1 MSEVDINFDDA
12 ASDEEALEIEEV
24 QDDEEMVDEEDLLT
38 ELDEGSVTG
47 EDGDGE
53 NADEEA
59 SSDGEKPDEA
69 PDAESKDTPEGEQK
83 PAEQT
88 DKELEKDPIKG
99 TKLDEDPLTR
109 ANQIARNA
117 SAAYEAEQRKTKL
130 YEQILRNP
138 DALKAFQAKLTGEAP
153 VEIPKPLPFQVPE
166 RKFKDASQLQTPQDL
181 WDAIEERDRI
191 ARAEFANT
199 LAAELE
205 KVRGSVKD
213 LTSREQQRLA
223 MAEERETSIR
233 AASGALADMQQ
244 AAQKFSFLKED
255 SEDFSP
261 EARDAVTKAYIK
273 ADYNPQTKKF
283 MGNTKFSEI
292 AGIFSEALKASAK
305 RAQQAAKTTIVDK
318 TVAAP
323 TAGNSLA
330 GKTFTPVQVNKKMS
344 PEAFIAQ
351 RIRASQR
358 ARGGRN

>member
-1 MSEVDINFDDA
+1 
-12 ASDEEALEIEEV
+12 
-24 QDDEEMVDEEDLLT
+24 MVDEEDLLA
-38 ELDEGSVTG
+38 EDEGSVTNK
-47 EDGDGE
+47 DGDGE
-53 NADEEA
+53 NADED
-59 SSDGEKPDEA
+59 SSDDGEKPDEEPA
-69 PDAESKDTPEGEQK
+69 AESKDTPEGEQK
-83 PAEQT
+83 PEEQT
-88 DKELEKDPIKG
+88 GKELDKDPIKG

-109 ANQIARNA
+109 ANQMARNA
-117 SAAYEAEQRKTKL
+117 AAAYEAEQRKTKL

-153 VEIPKPLPFQVPE
+153 VEAPKKMPFQVPE
-166 RKFKDASQLQTPQDL
+166 RKFSDPSQLQTTQDL

-199 LAAELE
+199 LTTELDKMNAVIKE
-205 KVRGSVKD
+205 

-223 MAEERETSIR
+223 MAEERETSVR

-305 RAQQAAKTTIVDK
+305 KAQVAARTTIVDK
-318 TVAAP
+318 TVATP
-323 TAGNSLA
+323 KAGSSSA
-330 GKTFTPVQVNKKMS
+330 VKTFSPVQQNKKMS

-351 RIRASQR
+351 RMRASQR
-358 ARGGRN
+358 ARSGRN